1 MASSIFVNLPV
12 VVVNVAVDVSL
23 ARGIMTVRCWEV
35 MGTLVAVVVSTVGG
49 GLTNLHT
56 EETKLALVT

>member
-1 MASSIFVNLPV
+1 M
-12 VVVNVAVDVSL
+12 NVAVDVSL